1 MNIREKLNQSEIG
14 QFVNNTAPG
23 KFVETYCK
31 ESERASAEMGK
42 VFDTIDNN
50 VKRDFEKKDLIPF
63 YGFLRNPGNKSAEYR
78 FFVLGAYQT
87 VAMGITACTAGLL
100 VEYLTKLVK

>member
-1 MNIREKLNQSEIG
+1 MFILSLLLNNLKNIIENVSGIKMDTLEEELKNHLDNLCKKEYPDRMIG
-14 QFVNNTAPG
+14 
-23 KFVETYCK
+23 
-31 ESERASAEMGK
+31 S
-42 VFDTIDNN
+42 
-50 VKRDFEKKDLIPF
+50 
-63 YGFLRNPGNKSAEYR
+63 PGNKSAEYR